1 MMNQL
6 TLKLNFGANTEG
18 RECSLTFF
26 LSQNSQMYTATSE
39 TIQFVGKGKK
49 NKPTLVTNL
58 FTHSNNTMLYF

>member
-1 MMNQL
+1 MNQL

-26 LSQNSQMYTATSE
+26 LSQNNSQMYTATSE